1 MYEPSVKETGPISCI
16 IIILSIEI
24 FKIYIDITEFT
35 GEKYFCIINFFFN
48 ILILIMIC
56 IFRFK
61 EIDEL
66 SNTFMFFV
74 FSIYGL
80 FLPILGLAIYFRLL
94 LPENIKN
101 KYLVITLIQLFMA
114 HGVNY
119 TKMGGEEDD

>member
-1 MYEPSVKETGPISCI
+1 MFEPSVKETGPISCI

-119 TKMGGEEDD
+119 TKLGIDDD

>member
-1 MYEPSVKETGPISCI
+1 MFEPSVKETGPISCI

-66 SNTFMFFV
+66 SNTFWFFV

-119 TKMGGEEDD
+119 TKLGIDDD